1 MVNTMGMIWFSPKSN
16 TASKSSFL
24 LSILQPIYFGDSL
37 AFSSANENKINRGV
51 ELEPIRPPSEANQIT
66 PDNVEQFT
74 AEVMK
79 RFI

>member
-1 MVNTMGMIWFSPKSN
+1 MKNKKT
-16 TASKSSFL
+16 
-24 LSILQPIYFGDSL
+24 DSYKG
-37 AFSSANENKINRGV
+37 FEQG
-51 ELEPIRPPSEANQIT
+51 PIRPPSEANQIT